1 MFKKSLIIAAF
12 LLLSSA
18 AFRTGGLAV
27 FTDAAPSS
35 GNTFTTGTLDIDL
48 SDANETEQ
56 DAVTASISYSAMAP
70 GDTVTASVTVKN
82 NGTNALRYAL
92 SSSATNADSK
102 GLKDVLSLIIKTVDV
117 TTPVTPCDN
126 FDGTQLYTGDL
137 DSTAGKLFG
146 DNTQGAQV
154 GDRSLAVGA
163 SEILCFRVSLALSA
177 PNSIQNA
184 ATTATFTFDAEQTA
198 NN

>member
-1 MFKKSLIIAAF
+1 MKSIPPKCF
-12 LLLSSA
+12 LS
-18 AFRTGGLAV
+18 
-27 FTDAAPSS
+27 
-35 GNTFTTGTLDIDL
+35 TTC
-48 SDANETEQ
+48 AR
-56 DAVTASISYSAMAP
+56 V
-70 GDTVTASVTVKN
+70 GDTKP
-82 NGTNALRYAL
+82 
-92 SSSATNADSK
+92 
-102 GLKDVLSLIIKTVDV
+102 
-117 TTPVTPCDN
+117 TPVTPCDN